1 MSLQPRLTTEQI
13 RFGLQYQ
20 YLGHMFSLDFA
31 VRLVQHLGQNAYLDM
46 WVNPNYGRVVE
57 QHPFIAY
64 QGQGREELAMSNLQS
79 PCYWNRDIGV
89 RLADQFFE
97 QDLSAVPNV
106 DSPSP
111 LYGRKTVK
119 LWIRT
124 TSRP

>member
-1 MSLQPRLTTEQI
+1 
-13 RFGLQYQ
+13 
-20 YLGHMFSLDFA
+20 MFSLDFA

-119 LWIRT
+119 LWVRT
-124 TSRP
+124 TSRPQHLTCSFFGVDIVC